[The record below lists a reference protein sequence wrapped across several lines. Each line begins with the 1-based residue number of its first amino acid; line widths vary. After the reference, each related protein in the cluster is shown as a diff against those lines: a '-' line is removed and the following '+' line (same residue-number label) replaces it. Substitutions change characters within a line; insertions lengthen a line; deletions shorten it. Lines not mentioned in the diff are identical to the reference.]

1 MSDRRSAGRDGSR
14 DRRTFPRP
22 PLWLNLALLVIALGT
37 FLYARHQ
44 RDIVEQKT
52 AILFKKSENSPA
64 EVNRVRDELARMDLT
79 EGELS
84 KQLDMRMQYAESLK
98 SAQFYISVDTARKKM
113 YFRLGNEI
121 IREMDVQGGEAKS
134 LKGSN
139 GKTWDF
145 VPVKGAFTV
154 AGKAVDLAWH
164 VPEWAYALAGQPIPD
179 NRPTI
184 ENGLG
189 KYVISLPNNYV
200 IHSPPAPESPLKGPK
215 PGSYMVPADDLAAIW
230 PRVSTQ
236 TRVYIF

>member
-22 PLWLNLALLVIALGT
+22 PLWLNLALLIIALGT
-37 FLYARHQ
+37 YLYARHQ

-64 EVNRVRDELARMDLT
+64 EVIRVRNELAQMDLT
-79 EGELS
+79 ETQLA
-84 KQLDMRMQYAESLK
+84 KQLDFRMQYAESLK
-98 SAQFYISVDTARKKM
+98 SAQFYIAVDTAKRKM
-113 YFRLGNEI
+113 DFRLGNEI
-121 IREMDVQGGEAKS
+121 LREMDVQGGEGKS

-139 GKTWDF
+139 GKSWDF

-154 AGKAVDLAWH
+154 AGKAVGLAWQ
-164 VPEWAYALAGQPIPD
+164 VPEWVYPLAGQPIPD
-179 NRPTI
+179 SRPTI

-189 KYVISLPNNYV
+189 KYVIFLPNNYV
-200 IHSPPAPESPLKGPK
+200 IHSPPSPDSPLKGPK
-215 PGSYMVPADDLAAIW
+215 PGSYMVPEDDLAAIW
-230 PRVSTQ
+230 PRISTQ